1 MAWGKGL
8 SFLYGPLRGRATLT
22 QVLRYG
28 GNRRWPASYLPLTLS
43 FSEGKCSSKLK
54 KIELF
59 LKLIFVGV
67 DLPGCISFCCAAVSQ
82 LYTYTYPLFGFPFH
96 SEFHVLYNGSHQ
108 LSILYIV
115 STVYICQS
123 QMVILFL
130 ARPAT
135 SFSKVTV
142 PSYILT
148 RNEWGLQSVNNLINS
163 CYYLSFDNNYISL
176 WVRSSNS
183 LGSWFTFL
191 WWLTMHSFF
200 SYFNSHLYNFMGERY
215 LFRTF
220 SHSKIV
226 LFSWIVRVLYIFWI
240 QVP

>member
-1 MAWGKGL
+1 MGPWARSPIAVRPIPSPMAWGKGL

-115 STVYICQS
+115 STVYIHINPNGSIHPPTPLRTERWHHLWAWHHLLLWCPG
-123 QMVILFL
+123 FTFT
-130 ARPAT
+130 PDT
-135 SFSKVTV
+135 SF
-142 PSYILT
+142 
-148 RNEWGLQSVNNLINS
+148 
-163 CYYLSFDNNYISL
+163 
-176 WVRSSNS
+176 
-183 LGSWFTFL
+183 
-191 WWLTMHSFF
+191 
-200 SYFNSHLYNFMGERY
+200 
-215 LFRTF
+215 
-220 SHSKIV
+220 
-226 LFSWIVRVLYIFWI
+226 
-240 QVP
+240 